1 MNKHRAIISLGSNLG
16 NRLELLQKALALVE
30 AHSIKILALSSI
42 YETPAWGFES
52 TPFYNACV
60 QIETHLK
67 PDTLLKTLL
76 QIEVKLGRTRESTK
90 GYEARPID
98 LDLLFYDNLVLSSDH
113 LVLPHPSL
121 HLRNFV
127 LTPLVE
133 IAPDWRHPVLD
144 QSVSQL
150 LAQSS
155 DQDHFKKIPFQKWT
169 PPIFDLFP
177 YLVVE
182 GNIGVG
188 KTTLAQKIASTY
200 NVPYIQETFA
210 KNPYL
215 EKFYSNPTAYALDVE
230 SFFLEDRVQQLQHF
244 WNQNNL
250 RAVSDYNIQ
259 KSLLFASQNLSKSD
273 FLIYEKR
280 FKKSKSI
287 LKKPDLMVY
296 LHTDIKSLQVQI
308 KKRGRPYEKHIKTA
322 YLENIE
328 SGYQKLIALDLPYP
342 VVSIATKN
350 LDFESNE
357 TDFQS
362 ILRAVFQASF
372 L

>member
-1 MNKHRAIISLGSNLG
+1 M
-16 NRLELLQKALALVE
+16 
-30 AHSIKILALSSI
+30 
-42 YETPAWGFES
+42 
-52 TPFYNACV
+52 
-60 QIETHLK
+60 
-67 PDTLLKTLL
+67 
-76 QIEVKLGRTRESTK
+76 
-90 GYEARPID
+90 
-98 LDLLFYDNLVLSSDH
+98 
-113 LVLPHPSL
+113 VLPHPSL

-127 LTPLVE
+127 LAPLVE

-155 DQDHFKKIPFQKWT
+155 DQDHFKKIPFKKWT

-200 NVPYIQETFA
+200 NVPYIQEKFA

-296 LHTDIKSLQVQI
+296 LHTDIESLQAQI

>member
-30 AHSIKILALSSI
+30 AQSIKILALSSI

-67 PDTLLKTLL
+67 PDALLKTLL

-98 LDLLFYDNLVLSSDH
+98 LDLLFYDNLVLSSDN

-127 LTPLVE
+127 LAPLVE

-155 DQDHFKKIPFQKWT
+155 DQDHFKKIPFKKWT

-250 RAVSDYNIQ
+250 RAVSDYNIK

-296 LHTDIKSLQVQI
+296 LHTDIESLQAQI

-328 SGYQKLIALDLPYP
+328 SGYQKLIALDL
-342 VVSIATKN
+342 SLIH
-350 LDFESNE
+350 
-357 TDFQS
+357 
-362 ILRAVFQASF
+362 I
-372 L
+372 